1 MAAAASTDPKHALFS
16 HHDSTNLDPPSH
28 SHITA
33 PPTQSQTLEAI
44 KDIVF
49 GSTAGVLGKFVEYP
63 FDTIKVRL
71 QSQST
76 SSLGPLHLHGPLEAF
91 ASAWRSPEGPLKDL
105 YRGISAPLFGA
116 AVETS
121 SLFFSYRIAQDILV
135 ATMPSM
141 RALEGSDGR
150 VKANLPFSALLV
162 AGAASGAFTS
172 LLLTPIEL
180 IKCKMQVPLPPSHS
194 ASHLGYARIKP
205 PGPIQLMRLVF
216 QSHGI
221 LGFWHGQLGT
231 LIRETGGSAAWFG
244 SYEGVKILFEHYN
257 AARLR
262 SKLEHSTF
270 PSTHTPPTSSTT
282 SIPQQLLAGATAGV
296 SYNFFF
302 YPADTIKSRMQTEEA
317 AVAGSRQ
324 TSFVKTGQELWA
336 QQGLK
341 GFYRGCGITVFR
353 AAPSSAIIFSIYE
366 ALRKAFA

>member
-1 MAAAASTDPKHALFS
+1 MKS
-16 HHDSTNLDPPSH
+16 
-28 SHITA
+28 
-33 PPTQSQTLEAI
+33 
-44 KDIVF
+44 
-49 GSTAGVLGKFVEYP
+49 
-63 FDTIKVRL
+63 
-71 QSQST
+71 
-76 SSLGPLHLHGPLEAF
+76 
-91 ASAWRSPEGPLKDL
+91 L
-105 YRGISAPLFGA
+105 YRGISAPLVGA

-141 RALEGSDGR
+141 RALEGSDSCAN
-150 VKANLPFSALLV
+150 ANLPFSALLV

-180 IKCKMQVPLPPSHS
+180 IKCKMQVPLRPPHL
-194 ASHLGYARIKP
+194 ASHLGYSATKP
-205 PGPIQLMRLVF
+205 LGPVQLVRLVF
-216 QSHGI
+216 KSQGI

-257 AARLR
+257 AARER
-262 SKLEHSTF
+262 SRLEHSTVS
-270 PSTHTPPTSSTT
+270 STHTPASSTT
-282 SIPQQLLAGATAGV
+282 SISQQLLAGATAGV
-296 SYNFFF
+296 CYNFFF

-317 AVAGSRQ
+317 AAVGLRQ

-366 ALRKAFA
+366 GLRKAFA